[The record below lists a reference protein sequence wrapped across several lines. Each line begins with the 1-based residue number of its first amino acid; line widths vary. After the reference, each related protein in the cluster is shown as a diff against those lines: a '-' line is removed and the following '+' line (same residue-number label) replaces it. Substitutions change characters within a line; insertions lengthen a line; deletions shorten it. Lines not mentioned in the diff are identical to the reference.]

1 MGLAM
6 IKPFKIIESRPV
18 ANGNLGVTYQV
29 WKFEC
34 VGPGRTRQTQMEA
47 YTEVSPEADIDQHLF
62 QILSEA
68 GWF

>member
-6 IKPFKIIESRPV
+6 IKPFQVIESRPV
-18 ANGNLGVTYQV
+18 ANGNIGVTYQV

-34 VGPGRTRQTQMEA
+34 IGPGRTRQTKMEA
-47 YTEVSPEADIDQHLF
+47 YTEVAPGQDIDQHLF
-62 QILSEA
+62 QTLSEA